1 MVKAPPGSGKTYL
14 LLRAVAHARSQEQRV
29 AIATQTNAQ
38 AKDVCL
44 RLTRDYPS
52 VQCVRFARS
61 SADPEDLGPSV
72 EWVTDTKDLPIGPC
86 VVVANSAKW
95 GLVNLTQPFDV
106 LFIDE
111 AWQLSWADL
120 MPLQQ
125 VAGRFVMIGDP
136 GQIPPVVPIVPSR
149 WETAPTPPHRAAP
162 EVILARGGDL
172 LKLHLPA
179 TWRLPHETTAFVR
192 DFYDFDFSAVAQP
205 GTRRVSMKPASLGP
219 IEDALRVM
227 GSHSLAGLTLPTPP
241 QGPPVERDDDVARL
255 AVEAA
260 CRLLEAQATTI
271 MNSQEQPLRPDDI
284 GLCAT
289 HRVMNSAMQMAI
301 PTKYRDRLRVD
312 TPERWQGL
320 ERKVMI
326 VVHPLSGVTRPS
338 SFDLETGRLCVMS
351 SRHEVGLL
359 VVSRDH
365 IGQTLGEHIPS
376 AEQAPGLPDRT
387 GRGHDQHLRFWARLQ
402 QQGRL
407 VSAA

>member
-1 MVKAPPGSGKTYL
+1 MNDPRQSLRNKIEQVDQELLGHVAEGGSVAVVKAPPGSGKTYL

-86 VVVANSAKW
+86 VVVGNSAKW

-149 WETAPTPPHRAAP
+149 RETASTPPHGLLRKWSLP
-162 EVILARGGDL
+162 EEVTCFSFTFLQPGACR
-172 LKLHLPA
+172 
-179 TWRLPHETTAFVR
+179 TTTAFVEISTILS
-192 DFYDFDFSAVAQP
+192 SA
-205 GTRRVSMKPASLGP
+205 R
-219 IEDALRVM
+219 
-227 GSHSLAGLTLPTPP
+227 SHSLARDAFSSTLPPRGQSKTPSGSWGPYFVPRLTISTPP
-241 QGPPVERDDDVARL
+241 QGPPVERDDEVARL

-260 CRLLEAQATTI
+260 C
-271 MNSQEQPLRPDDI
+271 
-284 GLCAT
+284 G
-289 HRVMNSAMQMAI
+289 
-301 PTKYRDRLRVD
+301 
-312 TPERWQGL
+312 
-320 ERKVMI
+320 
-326 VVHPLSGVTRPS
+326 
-338 SFDLETGRLCVMS
+338 S
-351 SRHEVGLL
+351 SRLKRQR
-359 VVSRDH
+359 S
-365 IGQTLGEHIPS
+365 
-376 AEQAPGLPDRT
+376 
-387 GRGHDQHLRFWARLQ
+387 
-402 QQGRL
+402 
-407 VSAA
+407 